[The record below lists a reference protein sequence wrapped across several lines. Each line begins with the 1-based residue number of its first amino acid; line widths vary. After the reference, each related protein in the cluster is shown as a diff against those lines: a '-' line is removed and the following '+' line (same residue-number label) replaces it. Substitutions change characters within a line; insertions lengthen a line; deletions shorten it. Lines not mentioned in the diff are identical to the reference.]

1 MVDYV
6 TKIEELEKEIILRQN
21 AIKICKQPELIK
33 LLKDNL
39 ILVQDELVALL
50 KEKPSIMD
58 EPTIHVTERNNG
70 VH

>member
-1 MVDYV
+1 MVDYM

-39 ILVQDELVALL
+39 ILVQQELLEMT
-50 KEKPSIMD
+50 K
-58 EPTIHVTERNNG
+58 TENQKNEG
-70 VH
+70 

>member
-1 MVDYV
+1 M

-21 AIKICKQPELIK
+21 AIKICKQPELEK
-33 LLKDNL
+33 VLKDNL

-50 KEKPSIMD
+50 KEKPKSIMD
-58 EPTIHVTERNNG
+58 EPTIHVTERDNG